1 MHFLHHLGTVDL
13 DGFRAE
19 AQRIG
24 YRLVGKALDDELE
37 DLGFARG
44 QGGEQ
49 GAQSC
54 LLQVAVPPLRVAGDG
69 ALDAVEQVLVVEG
82 LLDEVKGAR
91 LHGAHGHL
99 HVAVAG
105 DEYDRDVDALGRK
118 ALLQFKS
125 AHAWHAHIQ
134 HQTARPRGVVTVDEG
149 LRRAKIL
156 DPQAHR
162 LDQPAKAARN
172 GLVVIN
178 YEYCRLVHGDG
189 IVVR

>member
-1 MHFLHHLGTVDL
+1 MNDFLTKPFDPDVFFVTL
-13 DGFRAE
+13 
-19 AQRIG
+19 
-24 YRLVGKALDDELE
+24 
-37 DLGFARG
+37 
-44 QGGEQ
+44 
-49 GAQSC
+49 
-54 LLQVAVPPLRVAGDG
+54 LRVLGRSKG
-69 ALDAVEQVLVVEG
+69 LVRV
-82 LLDEVKGAR
+82 
-91 LHGAHGHL
+91 
-99 HVAVAG
+99 
-105 DEYDRDVDALGRK
+105 GRK

-125 AHAWHAHIQ
+125 AHAWHAHVQ

-162 LDQPAKAARN
+162 LDQPAQAARH